1 MQANEFTPTVLE
13 KISTTSPE
21 KNAHVNN
28 HPVLRFNG
36 KTYYHIYEYKH
47 HRDIEEHYV
56 VAYKHLYKY
65 KAYENQYVLNDN
77 LPMSVFFKNV
87 VIRQRI
93 NFRLM
98 DIFNHTNC
106 AQRFK
111 IRHKPH
117 FECEKTVVLTSDSVK
132 DCSDGNAFWECRGIS
147 ARDYCVAY
155 LIFDMSRN
163 FFYVCDRCI
172 FTFPVQRPYER
183 CVFKFYREVLGF
195 VKQKRLPP
203 RHVGTGNVHDTYN
216 SILVNDSHSSFNTVK
231 TASVDSEEIFGQ
243 PRIVVYYG
251 CGNIIVAV
259 FGGEGCQCVCTAP
272 YIVQAGFS
280 DSEPHSAI
288 AHYLPE
294 TFVD

>member
-1 MQANEFTPTVLE
+1 MGKIIVQNILILICLILVQVL
-13 KISTTSPE
+13 IC
-21 KNAHVNN
+21 N
-28 HPVLRFNG
+28 HIMLFN
-36 KTYYHIYEYKH
+36 IAMVFVF
-47 HRDIEEHYV
+47 IYV
-56 VAYKHLYKY
+56 VISLP
-65 KAYENQYVLNDN
+65 LN
-77 LPMSVFFKNV
+77 LSTGWLLTWAFFSGLV
-87 VIRQRI
+87 V
-93 NFRLM
+93 
-98 DIFNHTNC
+98 DIFSNTVGVNSLAC
-106 AQRFK
+106 TLLAIRSE

-147 ARDYCVAY
+147 ACDYCVAY

-195 VKQKRLPP
+195 VKQRDYP

-259 FGGEGCQCVCTAP
+259 FGGEGCQCV
-272 YIVQAGFS
+272 
-280 DSEPHSAI
+280 
-288 AHYLPE
+288 
-294 TFVD
+294 

>member
-1 MQANEFTPTVLE
+1 
-13 KISTTSPE
+13 
-21 KNAHVNN
+21 
-28 HPVLRFNG
+28 
-36 KTYYHIYEYKH
+36 
-47 HRDIEEHYV
+47 
-56 VAYKHLYKY
+56 
-65 KAYENQYVLNDN
+65 
-77 LPMSVFFKNV
+77 MSVFFKNV

-106 AQRFK
+106 AQRSK

-195 VKQKRLPP
+195 VSKEITLAMWGPVTFTIPTTPFWSTTPIPRSTPSRLPLSI
-203 RHVGTGNVHDTYN
+203 VKKFLGNRVLLF
-216 SILVNDSHSSFNTVK
+216 I
-231 TASVDSEEIFGQ
+231 TA
-243 PRIVVYYG
+243 
-251 CGNIIVAV
+251 A
-259 FGGEGCQCVCTAP
+259 
-272 YIVQAGFS
+272 
-280 DSEPHSAI
+280 
-288 AHYLPE
+288 E
-294 TFVD
+294 T